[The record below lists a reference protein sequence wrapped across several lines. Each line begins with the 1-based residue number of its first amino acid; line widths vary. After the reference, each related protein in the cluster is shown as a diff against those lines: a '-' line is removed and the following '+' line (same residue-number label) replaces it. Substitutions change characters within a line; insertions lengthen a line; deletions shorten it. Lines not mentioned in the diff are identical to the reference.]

1 MFTIDNDYI
10 VAIRREIHEYPETD
24 FDLSKT
30 VEVVK
35 RELESMGISYTEK
48 YGKSSVA
55 GYINP
60 YKDGFTIGLRADM
73 DALNITEKL
82 DVPYKSKTEGKM
94 HACGHDAHTAI
105 LLGAAKAL
113 KKIESEINCRVKLL
127 FEPSE
132 EGMEKGAE
140 MMCNNGVMDDVDIII
155 GLHVEPLLDAGTMGV
170 RSGFAQASSR
180 NFKIEIFGEA
190 THATTPHEGTDALGI
205 AVRIY
210 NDIQH
215 FMLREINPF
224 ENCVCSVGTLHAG
237 TGQNNI
243 ADYAQM
249 VGTIRVLDMN
259 VDKFIIDRLQKTVKN
274 RAEEAGAKWKI
285 TAPLKTPSVYN
296 DPKISSSV
304 LCVLEKIVGRN
315 NICEMPIKLGA
326 EDFSC
331 YQLRKPGCL
340 FRLGTRNK
348 EKGFDV
354 DTHNAHFQLDE
365 DVLHLGSRAFVQFVL
380 DNMDGIEH

>member
-24 FDLSKT
+24 FDLQKT
-30 VEVVK
+30 VAVVK
-35 RELESMGISYTEK
+35 RELESMGISYTQK

-60 YKDGFTIGLRADM
+60 DKEGFTIGLRADM
-73 DALNITEKL
+73 DALNITEKAQ
-82 DVPYKSKTEGKM
+82 VPYKSKIEGKM

-113 KKIESEINCRVKLL
+113 KKMESEIKCRVKLL

-132 EGMEKGAE
+132 EGMEKGAQ
-140 MMCNNGVMDDVDIII
+140 MMCDNGVMDDVDIII
-155 GLHVEPLLDAGTMGV
+155 GLHIESLLDAGTMGV

-180 NFKIEIFGEA
+180 NFKIEIFGES
-190 THATTPHEGTDALGI
+190 THATTPQEGTDALGI

-215 FMLREINPF
+215 FVLREIDPF

-249 VGTIRVLDMN
+249 LGTIRVLDMN
-259 VDKFIIDRLQKTVKN
+259 VDKFIIERLEKTVKN

-285 TAPLKTPSVYN
+285 TAPLSTPSVYN
-296 DPKISSSV
+296 DSEISNSV
-304 LCVLEKIVGRN
+304 LRVLEKVVGKQ

-326 EDFSC
+326 EDFSY

-340 FRLGTRNK
+340 FRLGVRNK
-348 EKGFDV
+348 EKGMEF
-354 DTHNAHFQLDE
+354 DTHNSYFQLDE
-365 DVLHLGSRAFVQFVL
+365 DVLHLGSRAFVEFVL
-380 DNMDGIEH
+380 RNMDGIVH

>member
-24 FDLSKT
+24 FDLPKT
-30 VEVVK
+30 VAVVK
-35 RELESMGISYTEK
+35 RELEGMGIPYTEK

-60 YKDGFTIGLRADM
+60 DKEGFTIGLRADM
-73 DALNITEKL
+73 DALNIPEKA
-82 DVPYKSKTEGKM
+82 DVPYKSKIDGKM

-113 KKIESEINCRVKLL
+113 KSMESEINCRIKLI

-132 EGMEKGAE
+132 EGMVKGAE
-140 MMCNNGVMDDVDIII
+140 MMCDNGVMDDVDVII
-155 GLHVEPLLDAGTMGV
+155 GQHIETLLDAGTMGV

-180 NFKIEIFGEA
+180 NFKIEIFGEP
-190 THATTPHEGTDALGI
+190 THATTPQDGTDALGI

-215 FMLREINPF
+215 FMLREVDPF
-224 ENCVCSVGTLHAG
+224 EKCVCSVGTLHAG
-237 TGQNNI
+237 KGQNNI
-243 ADYAQM
+243 ADYAEM
-249 VGTIRVLDMN
+249 LGTIRALDMK
-259 VDKFIIDRLQKTVKN
+259 VDGFIINRLEKTVKN
-274 RAEEAGAKWKI
+274 RAEEAGAEWRV

-296 DPKISSSV
+296 DPKISSLV
-304 LCVLEKIVGRN
+304 LSVLEKVVGKE
-315 NICEMPIKLGA
+315 NIGEMPIKLGA

-331 YQLRKPGCL
+331 YQLKKPGVL
-340 FRLGTRNK
+340 FRLGVKNE
-348 EKGFDV
+348 EKGFV
-354 DTHNAHFQLDE
+354 RDTHSAYFQLDE
-365 DVLHLGSRAFVQFVL
+365 TVLHLGSRAFVQFVL
-380 DNMDGIEH
+380 DNMNGIEL

>member
-24 FDLSKT
+24 FDLQKT
-30 VEVVK
+30 VAVVK
-35 RELESMGISYTEK
+35 RELESMGISYTQK

-60 YKDGFTIGLRADM
+60 DKEGFTIGLRADM
-73 DALNITEKL
+73 DALNITEKVQ
-82 DVPYKSKTEGKM
+82 VPYKSKIEGKM

-113 KKIESEINCRVKLL
+113 KKMESEIKCRVKLL

-132 EGMEKGAE
+132 EGMEKGAQ
-140 MMCNNGVMDDVDIII
+140 MMCDNGVMNDVDIII
-155 GLHVEPLLDAGTMGV
+155 GLHIESLLDAGTMGV

-180 NFKIEIFGEA
+180 NFKIEIFGESA
-190 THATTPHEGTDALGI
+190 HATTPQEGTDALGI

-215 FMLREINPF
+215 FVLREIDPF

-249 VGTIRVLDMN
+249 LGTIRVLDMN
-259 VDKFIIDRLQKTVKN
+259 VDKFIIERLEKTVKN

-285 TAPLKTPSVYN
+285 TAPLSTPSVYN
-296 DPKISSSV
+296 DSEISNSV
-304 LCVLEKIVGRN
+304 LRVLEKVVGKQ

-326 EDFSC
+326 EDFSY

-340 FRLGTRNK
+340 FRLGVRNK
-348 EKGFDV
+348 EKGMEF
-354 DTHNAHFQLDE
+354 DTHNSYFQLDE
-365 DVLHLGSRAFVQFVL
+365 DVLHLGSRAFVEFVL
-380 DNMDGIEH
+380 RNMDGIVH